1 MRLVELLAKELREW
15 AYHDQVA
22 AQDANGNIYL
32 WSGNPEWVLGAWL
45 ETESAE
51 VCGSIFEG
59 RDTLATDHAAAIVT
73 REMWEAERAGLEGQ
87 KQWIGEGLP
96 PVGDVCEHQHAG
108 GVNSWYKVRILAHA
122 KIDERYAAVY
132 QSVEDEMKISFS
144 DAVFFRRIDTH
155 TDREKWIEAAD
166 KAIGH
171 GLSLHGKLGAL
182 YDAGLAKLPE

>member
-1 MRLVELLAKELREW
+1 MRLVELLAKELSEW

-22 AQDANGNIYL
+22 AQDADGNIYL
-32 WSGNPEWVLGAWL
+32 WSGNPEWVRGVWL

-59 RDTLATDHAAAIVT
+59 RDTLATDHATAIVT
-73 REMWEAERAGLEGQ
+73 REMWDAERGKVAGP
-87 KQWIGEGLP
+87 KQWRGPEDGLP
-96 PVGDVCEHQHAG
+96 PVGICVLNRHGENRRVVAHDGDTVVCAAGAG
-108 GVNSWYKVRILAHA
+108 GYRGYTPMEQTELRPIP
-122 KIDERYAAVY
+122 
-132 QSVEDEMKISFS
+132 
-144 DAVFFRRIDTH
+144 

-182 YDAGLAKLPE
+182 YDAGLAKLPD